1 VSVDANEMRF
11 YRGVEEVA
19 RGREAGTMGFWISNE
34 KRKNSLRREKRSGRI
49 DSKPPHGFSPYGHVA
64 NSSCPNHLQAFG
76 GFVQTTYKPSVLLF
90 RFFLQIF

>member
-34 KRKNSLRREKRSGRI
+34 KRKNNLRRKKVKWA
-49 DSKPPHGFSPYGHVA
+49 D
-64 NSSCPNHLQAFG
+64 
-76 GFVQTTYKPSVLLF
+76 
-90 RFFLQIF
+90 